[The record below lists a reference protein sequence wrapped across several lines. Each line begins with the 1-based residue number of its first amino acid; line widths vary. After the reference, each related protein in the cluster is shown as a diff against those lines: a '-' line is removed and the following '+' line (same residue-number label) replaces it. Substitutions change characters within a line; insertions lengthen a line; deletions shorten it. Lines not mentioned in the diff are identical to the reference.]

1 MKAST
6 KGALAGI
13 VSGAMLLTACGGS
26 STPSASDSSSGGSKH
41 PSVVNVING
50 PLGDQGFFD
59 DAARGMKKIED
70 AGSKIQNI
78 QSDANN
84 PAQWKSNLESVATGK
99 WDIVITGTTQ
109 MHDILDQ
116 DAPKYPKQKFII
128 YDDVVK
134 QPNVASIVYKQNE
147 GSFVAGVLAGLVT
160 TNKDKFPMS
169 GGSKVVGLVG
179 GMDIPV
185 INDFV
190 GGFKKGVEVVDPS
203 IQVKVSYVGNFT
215 DSNKGFDQA
224 KLMYSQGADVVFQVA
239 GGAGIG
245 VLKAAAA
252 SKKYAIG
259 VDSNQNA
266 LQPGFVL
273 ASMLKNIGESLYSA
287 VQDSADGKLKYG
299 ETTEYGLANKG
310 VGLVFDNNNDIV
322 PKDIQDK
329 VDEYAQKVADGS
341 IKVPTALRPLHTAS
355 VSTDALALVASSTQ
369 IG

>member
-1 MKAST
+1 MNRTST
-6 KGALAGI
+6 GAAAAVGCAALLLSAC
-13 VSGAMLLTACGGS
+13 SGSS
-26 STPSASDSSSGGSKH
+26 STPSSNPSSGGGATR

-59 DAARGMKKIED
+59 DAARGMSKIEA

-84 PAQWKSNLESVATGK
+84 PAQWKSNLESVSTGK

-116 DAPKYPKQKFII
+116 DAPKYPKQKYII

-134 QPNVASIVYKQNE
+134 QSNVASIVYKQNE

-160 TNKDKFPMS
+160 TNKDKFTMS
-169 GGSKVVGLVG
+169 TGSKTVGLVG

-190 GGFKKGVEVVDPS
+190 GGFKKGVSVVDPS
-203 IQVKVSYVGNFT
+203 IQVKVSYVGSFT

-224 KLMYSQGADVVFQVA
+224 TAMYGQGADVVFQVA
-239 GGAGIG
+239 GGSGLG

-252 SKKYAIG
+252 SKRYAIG

-273 ASMLKNIGESLYSA
+273 ASMLKNIGQSLSSA
-287 VQDSADGKLKYG
+287 VDDAAAGKLKYG
-299 ETTEYGLANKG
+299 ETTQYGLANKG
-310 VGLVFDNNNDIV
+310 VGLDFANNNDIV
-322 PKDIQDK
+322 PKDIQSK
-329 VDEYAQKVADGS
+329 VDDFAQQVASGAVQ
-341 IKVPTALRPLHTAS
+341 VPTAL
-355 VSTDALALVASSTQ
+355 
-369 IG
+369 

>member
-1 MKAST
+1 MKGST
-6 KGALAGI
+6 KGALA
-13 VSGAMLLTACGGS
+13 VLATGALLLTACG
-26 STPSASDSSSGGSKH
+26 SSGGSSSSSSSGSGGSKR
-41 PSVVNVING
+41 PSVVNVVNG

-59 DAARGMKKIED
+59 DAARGMKKIE
-70 AGSKIQNI
+70 AEGSKIQII

-84 PAQWKSNLESVATGK
+84 PAQWKSNLESVSTGK

-109 MHDILDQ
+109 MHDILNQ
-116 DAPKYPKQKFII
+116 DAPKYPKQHYII

-134 QPNVASIVYKQNE
+134 QPNVASIIYKQNE

-160 TNKDKFPMS
+160 TNKDKFPMAT
-169 GGSKVVGLVG
+169 GSKTVGLVG

-190 GGFKKGVEVVDPS
+190 VGFKKGVESVDPS

-252 SKKYAIG
+252 AKRYAIG

-266 LQPGFVL
+266 IQPGFVL
-273 ASMLKNIGESLYSA
+273 ASMLKNIGASLQQA
-287 VQDSADGKLKYG
+287 VDDAAAGKLKYG
-299 ETTEYGLANKG
+299 ETTAYGLANKG
-310 VGLVFDNNNDIV
+310 VGLVFDNNNNIV
-322 PKDIQDK
+322 PKDMQDK
-329 VDEYAQKVADGS
+329 VDEYAKKVADGT
-341 IKVPTALRPLHTAS
+341 IKVPTVL
-355 VSTDALALVASSTQ
+355 Q
-369 IG
+369 

>member
-1 MKAST
+1 MKANT
-6 KGALAGI
+6 KGALA
-13 VSGAMLLTACGGS
+13 VLATGALLLTACGSSTDNSASGSGS
-26 STPSASDSSSGGSKH
+26 SSTGSKR
-41 PSVVNVING
+41 PSVVNVVNG

-59 DAARGMKKIED
+59 DAARGMKKIE
-70 AGSKIQNI
+70 AEGSKIQII

-84 PAQWKSNLESVATGK
+84 PAQWKSNLESVSTGK

-109 MHDILDQ
+109 MHYILNQ
-116 DAPKYPKQKFII
+116 DAPKYPKQHYII

-134 QPNVASIVYKQNE
+134 QPNVASIIYKQNE

-160 TNKDKFPMS
+160 TNKDKFPMAT
-169 GGSKVVGLVG
+169 GSKTVGLVG

-190 GGFKKGVEVVDPS
+190 VGFKKGVESVDPS

-252 SKKYAIG
+252 AKRYAIG

-266 LQPGFVL
+266 IQPGYVL
-273 ASMLKNIGESLYSA
+273 ASMLKNIGASLQQA
-287 VQDSADGKLKYG
+287 VDDAAAGNLKYG
-299 ETTEYGLANKG
+299 ETTAYGLANKG
-310 VGLVFDNNNDIV
+310 VGLVFENNNDIV

-329 VDEYAQKVADGS
+329 VDEYSQKVADGS
-341 IKVPTALRPLHTAS
+341 IKVPTVL
-355 VSTDALALVASSTQ
+355 Q
-369 IG
+369 

>member
-1 MKAST
+1 MKGTT
-6 KGALAGI
+6 KGALA
-13 VSGAMLLTACGGS
+13 VLATGALLLTACGSSNDTSSSS
-26 STPSASDSSSGGSKH
+26 STSGGSKR
-41 PSVVNVING
+41 PSVVNVVNG

-59 DAARGMKKIED
+59 DAARGMKKIE
-70 AGSKIQNI
+70 AEGSKIQII

-84 PAQWKSNLESVATGK
+84 PAQWKSNLESVSTGK

-109 MHDILDQ
+109 MHDILNQ
-116 DAPKYPKQKFII
+116 DAPKYPKQHYII

-134 QPNVASIVYKQNE
+134 QPNVASIIYKQNE

-160 TNKDKFPMS
+160 TNKDKFPMAT
-169 GGSKVVGLVG
+169 GSKTVGLVG

-190 GGFKKGVEVVDPS
+190 VGFKKGVESVDPS

-252 SKKYAIG
+252 AKRYAIG

-266 LQPGFVL
+266 IQPGFVL
-273 ASMLKNIGESLYSA
+273 ASMLKNIGVSLQQA
-287 VQDSADGKLKYG
+287 VDDAAAGKLKYG
-299 ETTEYGLANKG
+299 ETTAYGLANKG
-310 VGLVFDNNNDIV
+310 VGLVFENNNDIV

-329 VDEYAQKVADGS
+329 VDEYSQKVADGS
-341 IKVPTALRPLHTAS
+341 IKVPTVL
-355 VSTDALALVASSTQ
+355 Q
-369 IG
+369 

>member
-1 MKAST
+1 MQVRTRAGLASVT
-6 KGALAGI
+6 TAAL
-13 VSGAMLLTACGGS
+13 LLTACGGS
-26 STPSASDSSSGGSKH
+26 AKTGSTSGSGSGSAGGSAGAAKQL
-41 PSVVNVING
+41 SVVNVVNG

-59 DAARGMKKIED
+59 DAARGIKAIGA
-70 AGSKIQNI
+70 AGSKVQNI

-84 PAQWKSNLESVATGK
+84 PAQWKSNLESVSTGK
-99 WDIVITGTTQ
+99 WDVVVTGTTQ
-109 MHDILDQ
+109 MHDILNQ

-147 GSFVAGVLAGLVT
+147 GSYVAGVLAGLVT
-160 TNKDKFPMS
+160 TNKSAFPKAT
-169 GGSKVVGLVG
+169 GSKVVGLVG

-190 GGFKKGVEVVDPS
+190 VGFKKGVSVVDPS
-203 IQVKVSYVGNFT
+203 ITVKVSYVGNFT

-245 VLKAAAA
+245 VLKAAASA
-252 SKKYAIG
+252 KRYAIG

-273 ASMLKNIGESLYSA
+273 ASMLKNIGVSLQSA
-287 VQDSADGKLKYG
+287 VSASAKGTLKYG
-299 ETTEYGLANKG
+299 TTTSYGIANKG
-310 VGLVFDNNNDIV
+310 VGLVFADNKGIV
-322 PKDIQDK
+322 PPRIQAK
-329 VDEYAQKVADGS
+329 VDAFAAKVAKGS
-341 IKVPTALRPLHTAS
+341 ITVPTAM
-355 VSTDALALVASSTQ
+355 
-369 IG
+369 

>member
-1 MKAST
+1 MKGNT
-6 KGALAGI
+6 KGALAVLATGTL
-13 VSGAMLLTACGGS
+13 LLTACGN
-26 STPSASDSSSGGSKH
+26 STDSSASGTSSSGSKR
-41 PSVVNVING
+41 PSVVNVVNG

-59 DAARGMKKIED
+59 DAARGMKKIESE
-70 AGSKIQNI
+70 GSKIQII

-84 PAQWKSNLESVATGK
+84 PAQWKSNLESVSTGK

-116 DAPKYPKQKFII
+116 DAPKYPKQHYII

-134 QPNVASIVYKQNE
+134 QPNVASIIYKQNE

-160 TNKDKFPMS
+160 TNKDKFPMAT
-169 GGSKVVGLVG
+169 GSKTVGLVG

-190 GGFKKGVEVVDPS
+190 VGFKKGVESVDPS

-252 SKKYAIG
+252 AKRYAIG

-266 LQPGFVL
+266 IQPGFVL
-273 ASMLKNIGESLYSA
+273 ASMLKNIGVSLQQA
-287 VQDSADGKLKYG
+287 VDDAATGKLKYG
-299 ETTEYGLANKG
+299 ETTAYGLANKG
-310 VGLVFDNNNDIV
+310 VGLVFENNNDIV
-322 PKDIQDK
+322 PKDIQAK
-329 VDEYAQKVADGS
+329 VDEYSQKVADGS
-341 IKVPTALRPLHTAS
+341 IKVPTVL
-355 VSTDALALVASSTQ
+355 Q
-369 IG
+369 

>member
-1 MKAST
+1 MNRTST
-6 KGALAGI
+6 GAAAVVGCAALLLAAC
-13 VSGAMLLTACGGS
+13 SGSS
-26 STPSASDSSSGGSKH
+26 STPSSNPSSGGGTTR

-59 DAARGMKKIED
+59 DAARGMSKIEA

-84 PAQWKSNLESVATGK
+84 PAQWKSNLESVSTGK

-116 DAPKYPKQKFII
+116 DAPKYPKQKYII

-160 TNKDKFPMS
+160 TNKDKFPLAT
-169 GGSKVVGLVG
+169 GSKTVGLVG

-190 GGFKKGVEVVDPS
+190 VGFKKGVSVVDPS
-203 IQVKVSYVGNFT
+203 IQVKVSYVGSFT

-224 KLMYSQGADVVFQVA
+224 TAMYGQGADVVFQVA
-239 GGAGIG
+239 GGSGLG

-252 SKKYAIG
+252 SKRYAIG

-266 LQPGFVL
+266 LQPGSVL
-273 ASMLKNIGESLYSA
+273 ASMLKNIGQSLSGA
-287 VQDSADGKLKYG
+287 VDDAAAGKLKYG
-299 ETTEYGLANKG
+299 ETTQYGLANKG
-310 VGLVFDNNNDIV
+310 VGLIFDNNNDIV
-322 PKDIQDK
+322 PKDIQAK
-329 VDEYAQKVADGS
+329 VDDFAKQVASGAVQ
-341 IKVPTALRPLHTAS
+341 VPTAL
-355 VSTDALALVASSTQ
+355 
-369 IG
+369 